1 LLIKWLFIFV
11 LAFYPF
17 ANVDTP
23 PLAPTTPPHPPQ
35 PAELPN
41 YTPES
46 ANAPAPT
53 GLNLPPLKA
62 VLLVGPIDGDNGSW
76 TTQEK
81 QNMDLAAAE
90 LEANGVQ
97 VFKFYPPDQDWEQI
111 KAAANGAHFLLYR
124 GHGVYWSPM
133 PNPTVGGFALK
144 NKFVSA
150 QEIRN
155 ELALAPNAIIMLY
168 GCFTAGSSSADGGPI
183 SSVEAQR
190 RVAQY
195 SDPFFDIGAGGYY
208 ADWFGDAFQ
217 MYLRYLFEGMTLGE
231 AYTAYF
237 DFNASTVERYMHPDH
252 PSLAMWLDKDNWGY
266 TQYNNAFAG
275 QPALTLEELFPT
287 NEAGLLVS
295 PSTIVDVATPASGP
309 HTFQFQ
315 VEANGPDP
323 ITWRA
328 SVPSSESSWLDI
340 RPASG
345 TGGDWITVV
354 ITPTG
359 KTKGVYQA
367 AVQVSSSTAEA
378 SAGEQVP
385 VTLHVLDRVFAL
397 CLPAVLRVAP
407 R

>member
-1 LLIKWLFIFV
+1 LLIKWLVISV

-17 ANVDTP
+17 TSVHIP
-23 PLAPTTPPHPPQ
+23 PPAPTTPPHPPQ
-35 PAELPN
+35 PTELPD
-41 YTPES
+41 YTPEFV
-46 ANAPAPT
+46 NAPTPT
-53 GLNLPPLKA
+53 ELNLPPLKA
-62 VLLVGPIDGDNGSW
+62 VLLVGPIDGDYGSW

-81 QNMDLAAAE
+81 HNMDLAAAE

-97 VFKFYPPDQDWEQI
+97 VHKFYPPDQNWEQI

-150 QEIRN
+150 QDIRN
-155 ELALAPNAIIMLY
+155 ELALAPNAIVMLY

-183 SSVEAQR
+183 SSTEAQR

-208 ADWFGDAFQ
+208 ANWFGNAFQ
-217 MYLRYLFEGMTLGE
+217 MYLRYLFEGRTLGE

-237 DFNASTVERYMHPDH
+237 DFNAGTVERYMHPDH
-252 PSLAMWLDKDNWGY
+252 PTLTMWLDKDNWGY

-275 QPALTLEELFPT
+275 QPALTLEELFP
-287 NEAGLLVS
+287 AGEIGLMVS
-295 PSTIVDVATPASGP
+295 PSTIVDIATPASDP

-315 VEANGPDP
+315 VEGSGSDP
-323 ITWRA
+323 ITWHA
-328 SVPSSESSWLDI
+328 SIPSAESSWLNI
-340 RPASG
+340 YPASG
-345 TGGDWITVV
+345 TSGDWITVV

-359 KTKGVYQA
+359 KTEGVYQTE
-367 AVQVSSSTAEA
+367 VQVSSSTGGADA
-378 SAGEQVP
+378 AEQVP
-385 VTLHVLDRVFAL
+385 VTLHVLDQVFAL
-397 CLPAVLRVAP
+397 YLPIAARVTP
-407 R
+407 P

>member
-1 LLIKWLFIFV
+1 LLNKWLFIFV
-11 LAFYPF
+11 LAFYPS
-17 ANVDTP
+17 ASTNTP
-23 PLAPTTPPHPPQ
+23 PPAPKTPPHPPQ
-35 PAELPN
+35 PTELPY

-46 ANAPAPT
+46 VNAPAPT

-97 VFKFYPPDQDWEQI
+97 VHKFYPPDQNWEQI

-133 PNPTVGGFALK
+133 PSPTVGGFALK
-144 NKFVSA
+144 DKFVSA
-150 QEIRN
+150 QDIRN
-155 ELALAPNAIIMLY
+155 ELALAPNAIVMLY

-183 SSVEAQR
+183 RSAEAQR

-208 ADWFGDAFQ
+208 ANWFGNAFQ
-217 MYLRYLFEGMTLGE
+217 MYLRYLFEGKTLGE

-237 DFNASTVERYMHPDH
+237 DYNASTVERYAHPDH
-252 PSLAMWLDKDNWGY
+252 PALAMWLDKDNWGY

-275 QPALTLEELFPT
+275 QPALTLEDLFPT
-287 NEAGLLVS
+287 GETELMVS
-295 PSTIVDVATPASGP
+295 PSTIVDIATPASDP

-315 VEANGPDP
+315 VEGNGSDP

-328 SVPSSESSWLDI
+328 SIASSESSWLGI
-340 RPASG
+340 HPASG
-345 TGGDWITVV
+345 ASGDWITVV

-359 KTKGVYQA
+359 KTEGLYQA
-367 AVQVSSSTAEA
+367 EVQVSPSIGGADA
-378 SAGEQVP
+378 AEQVP
-385 VTLHVLDRVFAL
+385 VTLHVLDQVLASY
-397 CLPAVLRVAP
+397 LPIAARATP
-407 R
+407 P